1 MKLEEIIDR
10 KREKDDSYEELAH
23 RIGFS
28 AEKIRKML
36 EGEPESTD
44 YAVLEALEEIFVS
57 KSADEIRETQAAYK
71 TQKRQ
76 GEFTLDDYYALPDER
91 RVELIDG
98 VIYDMAAPTSIHQ
111 VISLQLSIRFFEYIK
126 SRKETCVP
134 LNSPVDVQLD
144 CDSKTIVQPD
154 VTLVCDRNQL
164 REGKIYG
171 APDLVIEILSK
182 STRKKDSI
190 IKLNKYMDAG
200 VQEYWIV
207 DPEKKK
213 IMVYDFQSDTYPVIY
228 GFEDIIP
235 VGIFGGDCKIDFAE
249 IYGYIKFLY
258 EEEDTK

>member
-1 MKLEEIIDR
+1 MMTMEEMR
-10 KREKDDSYEELAH
+10 QRQKEENYSYEKLGKLT
-23 RIGFS
+23 GFS
-28 AEKIRKML
+28 EEKVRKNM
-36 EGEPESTD
+36 EEKETD
-44 YAVLEALEEIFVS
+44 YSVLKAMEEVFASKPALV
-57 KSADEIRETQAAYK
+57 IREARAEYLA
-71 TQKRQ
+71 QKKQ
-76 GEFTLDDYYALPDER
+76 GEFTVDDYYALPDER

-154 VTLVCDRNQL
+154 VVLVCDRNQL